1 MRSLSIASF
10 LKFSALILAAALMSA
25 CWRGGGTK
33 DGVVHQADNI
43 PAAFDVTVTAEK
55 DVQFDFE
62 GAPFTSEDLKSAF
75 RYRQEASLPM
85 ATALLKRSEKQ
96 KVKKEHEVA
105 FARIASQMHF
115 KAFVQDSDG
124 VISELQLSAAE
135 EAKAK

>member
-10 LKFSALILAAALMSA
+10 LKLSALILAAALMSA

-33 DGVVHQADNI
+33 DGVVRQAENI

-55 DVQFDFE
+55 DSQFDFE

-85 ATALLKRSEKQ
+85 STALLKRSEKQ

-115 KAFVQDSDG
+115 KAFVQDGDG

-135 EAKAK
+135 EAKSK